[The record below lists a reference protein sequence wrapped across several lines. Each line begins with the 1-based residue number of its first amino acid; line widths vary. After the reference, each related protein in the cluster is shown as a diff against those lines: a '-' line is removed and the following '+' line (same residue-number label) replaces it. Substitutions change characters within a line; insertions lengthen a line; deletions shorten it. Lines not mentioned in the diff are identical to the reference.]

1 MNWNPHLHRNQ
12 RVIVWLV
19 NSLACAFT
27 LAPAVSAVKSNP
39 PYITALGAIGAI
51 LSLGSSILASSRSSA
66 EPHPREVASLG
77 TRVMEAQMSAD
88 IENHLLQQKQFQFPK
103 RQLGRVL
110 LLDSVARTSVQRSG
124 ILLQSPLGACV
135 APQEVHLRDDCSAAD
150 RQTQMRTVTP
160 RIPSLVSISTESLP
174 SSTSCSSFYHSFS
187 PPSSILPLSVPL
199 STSPPS
205 CSSLP
210 SVSSLLLS
218 APSPGSSPIVTPSDL
233 SVCTSSE
240 TNLPSVTLESPS
252 SSPPL
257 PPLLP
262 TNLHYVSS
270 ITSHSMSTPSILPYT
285 DHVLAPSLP
294 SSLCKTCLVGVKG
307 QRLKRARVTW
317 PLDYRHDEDCPSSSF
332 LRTMYSM
339 LILVIGCQLQSG
351 STMRLIVP

>member
-1 MNWNPHLHRNQ
+1 MPSRWHLRSRRSKATRRTLPHWVRSGQSCH
-12 RVIVWLV
+12 
-19 NSLACAFT
+19 
-27 LAPAVSAVKSNP
+27 
-39 PYITALGAIGAI
+39 LGAFLPFSNKLRIDSGMVFC
-51 LSLGSSILASSRSSA
+51 LYYRSSILASSRSSA

-110 LLDSVARTSVQRSG
+110 LLDSVARTSFQRSG

-150 RQTQMRTVTP
+150 RQTHIRTVAP
-160 RIPSLVSISTESLP
+160 RSSSLVSLSTESLP

-205 CSSLP
+205 RSSLP
-210 SVSSLLLS
+210 SASSLLLS
-218 APSPGSSPIVTPSDL
+218 APSLGSSPIVTPSDL
-233 SVCTSSE
+233 SVHTSSE
-240 TNLPSVTLESPS
+240 TNLPSVTLESAS

-257 PPLLP
+257 SPSLP
-262 TNLHYVSS
+262 ANLHYVPS
-270 ITSHSMSTPSILPYT
+270 ITSHSMSTPSILSST

-307 QRLKRARVTW
+307 QGYVHSISLQFN
-317 PLDYRHDEDCPSSSF
+317 LI
-332 LRTMYSM
+332 YSD
-339 LILVIGCQLQSG
+339 
-351 STMRLIVP
+351 